1 MPTLEIRV
9 SDVIRV
15 IDVVPAIVKFVVRI
29 VKQIYAEIVRFIA
42 PVFSKINRGRAPPI
56 NTKLDKGKG
65 GSRS

>member
-9 SDVIRV
+9 SDVIHV
-15 IDVVPAIVKFVVRI
+15 LDVVPTIIRFVVRI

-42 PVFSKINRGRAPPI
+42 PVFVKTNRGRAPPVK
-56 NTKLDKGKG
+56 KLLRKGKG